1 MTVYEEGTILHS
13 KVLPIGGESVTND
26 IAIGLKTSIESAE
39 IKIEYGTCKPE
50 DIDSKEQIDLS
61 LISKVDLHQVSR
73 KTLAQIIQARY
84 HKF

>member
-39 IKIEYGTCKPE
+39 KSKSNMELVNLKI
-50 DIDSKEQIDLS
+50 
-61 LISKVDLHQVSR
+61 LIQKNKLICH
-73 KTLAQIIQARY
+73 
-84 HKF
+84 